1 MAKSIKVI
9 IGGKEYSLRGDN
21 EKLIQHVAGEVNSQ
35 LRELGSRHGEESPI
49 TLTVLTALN
58 LAERSV
64 RDRTQ
69 KEVDT
74 QYIIDEMNLMAEL
87 INDCIAG

>member
-35 LRELGSRHGEESPI
+35 LREIGSRHGEESA
-49 TLTVLTALN
+49 TTQTVLTALN
-58 LAERSV
+58 LAERGI
-64 RDRTQ
+64 RDRAQ
-69 KEVDT
+69 KEANELYV
-74 QYIIDEMNLMAEL
+74 ENELGKMAEL
-87 INDCIAG
+87 INGCIAD